1 MSSSDSSFSVI
12 ACQRSEP
19 DGSPKAEVCEGRK
32 LTLLLGLLLGLL
44 GSATSSSSTASRG
57 GSSGTATSADGREKV
72 LHVLALKSLQCNNV
86 PVSQFVRRPDPG
98 VRS

>member
-32 LTLLLGLLLGLL
+32 LTLLLGLL